1 MTAYLDSSVILRRV
15 LGQPGA
21 LEEWRRLRRGVSSR
35 LTEVECLRTLDRL
48 RLDRTIDETTL
59 ARLREA
65 THRILD
71 STEIVE
77 LTRVVLT
84 RAAQP
89 SPTSL
94 GILDAIHMASVQ
106 MWRERKREAI
116 VVATHDIALATAAR
130 ASGFRVAGV

>member
-1 MTAYLDSSVILRRV
+1 M
-15 LGQPGA
+15 
-21 LEEWRRLRRGVSSR
+21 
-35 LTEVECLRTLDRL
+35 TEVECLRTLDRL